1 MKYAKITALLGLA
14 QLTLHSGVAGAM
26 GLAKPVAKLT
36 EEDLEKIENALNHD
50 FETENAQLKADLE
63 TANKDKKEAE
73 DKLTSMEGQV
83 AEALQTAGLEGGEDA
98 LENINLLGEKCKE
111 FGESKARHSF
121 ADNNG
126 KDNEGKE
133 KYIDGHIDPN
143 DAHNQLINQLS

>member
-14 QLTLHSGVAGAM
+14 QLTLHSGIVGM
-26 GLAKPVAKLT
+26 GKPVAKLT

-73 DKLTSMEGQV
+73 DKLTSMEDQV

-98 LENINLLGEKCKE
+98 LENINLLGKKCKE
-111 FGESKARHSF
+111 YGESKDRHSF
-121 ADNNG
+121 AENNG
-126 KDNEGKE
+126 EDKE
-133 KYIDGHIDPN
+133 TEQYIDGYINPN
-143 DAHNQLINQLS
+143 DAHNKLISSM